1 MEFCRANG
9 EKHKAPFRLQ
19 AKRTVFYENSFYLLT
34 RRPPYPGPS
43 GCPVLFTASQGP
55 SLPSSRRSSARRVGC
70 GGPKLVPDHP
80 PPPLL
85 PKLPLASPLP
95 PPPPLQRNW
104 PGSGR
109 GRGAGAQ
116 QLLIVPFAGDAAL
129 FAHSSVAAPRYLI
142 VAKQSANTLDGK
154 ILEFILPRTTLPV
167 DTLALFT
174 SLYRSYQRGSLVAPA
189 QGEGYVFLYSATYQ
203 YLTGRR
209 FEQGRFLPGAARL
222 AFQPHPGSAPGSSA
236 QAAVAEGGATTNMA
250 PPIGAPC
257 LDWYSGETGK
267 YITTTGDCSG
277 LGSGGSGEAPPVY
290 TGGGGP
296 CGGNCGSPGPSGYGG
311 GGGGGSSTS
320 MQLTSTMV
328 LVNRPDVPVTN
339 IKQYLKCFDTN
350 QPATLTVYA
359 RQPVQGTN
367 DTYAFRNLKPD
378 VGHSFISI
386 TQNGITRVMG
396 FYPTSPLSI
405 FVTATGIFGDN
416 SQTAYTAKASML
428 INGGNLYS
436 LLQYIY
442 STDGKNY
449 DLQTYNC
456 IDFAIQAA
464 HAAGVDL
471 PDTWGRWGG
480 IGGGSNPGS
489 LGNDLIEKPLPATVE
504 KGGAGTS
511 PSNKGTC

>member
-1 MEFCRANG
+1 MA
-9 EKHKAPFRLQ
+9 
-19 AKRTVFYENSFYLLT
+19 
-34 RRPPYPGPS
+34 
-43 GCPVLFTASQGP
+43 
-55 SLPSSRRSSARRVGC
+55 
-70 GGPKLVPDHP
+70 
-80 PPPLL
+80 
-85 PKLPLASPLP
+85 
-95 PPPPLQRNW
+95 
-104 PGSGR
+104 
-109 GRGAGAQ
+109 AGTTTGTDAQ
-116 QLLIVPFAGDAAL
+116 QLVFIPFAGDAAL
-129 FAHSSVAAPRYLI
+129 FAHSPVTSLRYLI
-142 VAKQSANTLDGK
+142 VARQTTNVLDGK
-154 ILEFILPRTTLPV
+154 ILELVLPRTTQPI
-167 DTLALFT
+167 DTVGLFT
-174 SLYRSYQRGSLVAPA
+174 SLYRGYQRGRPAAPTQA
-189 QGEGYVFLYSATYQ
+189 SGYLFLYSADYH
-203 YLTGRR
+203 YLTGRQFR
-209 FEQGRFLPGAARL
+209 QGQLLPGTARL
-222 AFQPHPGSAPGSSA
+222 GFQAKAGP
-236 QAAVAEGGATTNMA
+236 QAAATNLAEGTTSNFA
-250 PPIGAPC
+250 SPVGNTC
-257 LDWYSGETGK
+257 TDWYDAETGK
-267 YITTTGDCSG
+267 YITTTGDCSYG
-277 LGSGGSGEAPPVY
+277 GGGNVPPIYSGGGGSGGGS
-290 TGGGGP
+290 TG
-296 CGGNCGSPGPSGYGG
+296 PGGYGG
-311 GGGGGSSTS
+311 GGDDGSGNTTT
-320 MQLTSTMV
+320 MVLTSTMV
-328 LVNRPDVPVTN
+328 LVNRPDLPVTN

-367 DTYAFRNLKPD
+367 DTYAFHNLKPD

-456 IDFAIQAA
+456 TDFAIQAA